1 MLLIIFLLCG
11 KNYICR
17 KSDDMSEQEIAMNPN
32 DLVRYLGKS
41 PETFTRAD
49 LISFIEYRQIRMV
62 NFRYVAGDGKLKTL
76 NFIINSREHLEN
88 ILTFGERVDGSSLFP
103 FINAGSSDLYVLPRY
118 RTAFV
123 NPFSEIPS
131 LEILCSFIDHTGKPL
146 DNAPEYILQK
156 AARQFREDTGMNLK
170 AFGEL
175 EYYVN
180 SPLDDHYIAEDQKGY
195 HISSPFSKWEDLRVR
210 ALELIART
218 GGKVK
223 YGHSEVGNFTRD
235 GQAFEQHEIEFLPMD
250 IEQAAEQL
258 VIAKW
263 ILRRLANEHGIELSF
278 APKIT
283 VGKAGSGLHI
293 HLMLEKDGNNF
304 MLEGNELSV
313 AAKKMIS
320 GILSLAP
327 ALTAFG
333 NTIPTSYLRL
343 VPNQE
348 APTRICWGERNRSV
362 LVRVP
367 LGWSSREGM
376 ANMVNPAEKEIAP
389 AAGGRQTVEFRAP
402 DGSADVYNL
411 LAGLLVAARKGIL
424 DPEGL
429 AKADKLHVNSDI
441 FHSPEAM
448 KDLDSLPTSCFA
460 SATALEVSRSAFEEK
475 GIFPEGHIDAVI
487 HRLRSYRDSQLSEQ
501 LEGKFDEI
509 RELVLKFIH
518 VM

>member
-1 MLLIIFLLCG
+1 
-11 KNYICR
+11 
-17 KSDDMSEQEIAMNPN
+17 MNPN
-32 DLVRYLGKS
+32 DLVRFLGKS
-41 PETFTRAD
+41 PEHFTRAD
-49 LISFIEYRQIRMV
+49 LISFIEQNGIKMV

-76 NFIINSREHLEN
+76 NFIINNLEHLES
-88 ILTFGERVDGSSLFP
+88 ILTYGERVDGSSLFP
-103 FINAGSSDLYVLPRY
+103 FIEAGSSDLYVIPRY

-131 LEILCSFIDHTGKPL
+131 LEILCSFFDHTGKPL
-146 DNAPEYILQK
+146 ENAPEHILQK
-156 AARQFREDTGMNLK
+156 AAAQFRKDTGLNLK

-180 SPLDDHYIAEDQKGY
+180 SPLDEHYIADDQKGY
-195 HISSPFSKWEDLRVR
+195 HISSPFAKWEELRIR
-210 ALELIART
+210 ALELIARA

-235 GQAFEQHEIEFLPMD
+235 GQAFEQHEIEFLPME
-250 IEQAAEQL
+250 IEQAADQL

-263 ILRRLANEHGIELSF
+263 ILRKLANDYGIELSF

-293 HLMLEKDGNNF
+293 HLMLEKEGKNVMLTGNN
-304 MLEGNELSV
+304 LSDK
-313 AAKKMIS
+313 AKKMIA
-320 GILSLAP
+320 GILEMAP

-376 ANMVNPAEKEIAP
+376 INQVNPAEKEISD
-389 AAGGRQTVEFRAP
+389 AASGRQTVEFRAP
-402 DGSADVYNL
+402 DGSADIYNL
-411 LAGLLVAARKGIL
+411 LSGLLVAARKGLL
-424 DPEGL
+424 DPDALRNADRWYVASNVIRNEQGL
-429 AKADKLHVNSDI
+429 SEL
-441 FHSPEAM
+441 E
-448 KDLDSLPTSCFA
+448 SLPGSCVA
-460 SATALEVSRSAFEEK
+460 SARALQESRAVFEEN
-475 GIFPEGHIDAVI
+475 GIFPPGHIDSI
-487 HRLRSYRDSQLSEQ
+487 IGKLRSYNDTQLSEK
-501 LEGKFDEI
+501 LEGKTEEI

>member
-1 MLLIIFLLCG
+1 M
-11 KNYICR
+11 
-17 KSDDMSEQEIAMNPN
+17 MSELEIAMNPN
-32 DLVRYLGKS
+32 DLVRYLGKAPAS
-41 PETFTRAD
+41 FTQAD
-49 LISFIEYRQIRMV
+49 LIRFIEDKQIRMV

-76 NFIINSREHLEN
+76 NFIINSKEHLES
-88 ILTFGERVDGSSLFP
+88 ILTYGERVDGSSLFP
-103 FINAGSSDLYVLPRY
+103 FIEAGSSDLYVIPRY

-131 LEILCSFIDHTGKPL
+131 LEILCSFLDHTGSPL
-146 DNAPEYILQK
+146 ENAPEYILQK
-156 AARQFREDTGMNLK
+156 AARQFTRDTGMVLK

-195 HISSPFSKWEDLRVR
+195 HISSPFAKWEELRVR
-210 ALELIART
+210 ALELIARA

-250 IEQAAEQL
+250 IEQAADQL

-263 ILRRLANEHGIELSF
+263 ILRKLAGEYGIELSF

-293 HLMLEKDGNNF
+293 HMMLERDGKNV
-304 MLEGNELSV
+304 MVDGDGLSE
-313 AAKKMIS
+313 AARKMIS
-320 GILSLAP
+320 GILGLAAP
-327 ALTAFG
+327 LTAFG

-376 ANMVNPAEKEIAP
+376 LRLVNPAEAESKP
-389 AAGGRQTVEFRAP
+389 AASGRQTVEFRAP
-402 DGSADVYNL
+402 DGSADIYNL

-424 DPEGL
+424 DPDGL
-429 AKADKLHVNSDI
+429 EKAGKLHVNANIFKSDEVTQEL
-441 FHSPEAM
+441 S
-448 KDLDSLPTSCFA
+448 SLPSSCVA
-460 SATALEVSRSAFEEK
+460 SAAALEENREAFEEN
-475 GIFPEGHIDAVI
+475 GVFPTGHIDAVI
-487 HRLRSYRDSQLSEQ
+487 SRLRSYRDEQLSEQ
-501 LEGKFDEI
+501 LEGKTDEI
-509 RELVLKFIH
+509 RELVLRFIH